1 MGAASVGALR
11 RRCHSAPRPLAHAAN
26 TDLHGVLPGAILLGD
41 PIDFGRGQTR
51 GHGSQHRQHVS
62 CPNWKHKSCKGL
74 AIHSDPRARRT
85 QTRPLAHLPARA
97 QKKLVRHAA
106 DTATPTSF
114 PSRAKKRT
122 LRFFT
127 HGNVPRAPIPLGH
140 SMLYSCQATS
150 NKNVRL
156 FRSRNLSPT
165 GLADVNIERTGC
177 GVQHT
182 CGVSRGHVFFARDG
196 YQTHRRIVGPKAS
209 P

>member
-1 MGAASVGALR
+1 MPKATPGCRDPSTMEKHAMGAASVGALR
-11 RRCHSAPRPLAHAAN
+11 WRCHSAPRPLAHAAN

-97 QKKLVRHAA
+97 QKQLLRHAA
-106 DTATPTSF
+106 DTSTPTSF

-127 HGNVPRAPIPLGH
+127 HGNFPHAPIPLGH
-140 SMLYSCQATS
+140 SMLCSCQVTS
-150 NKNVRL
+150 TKNVRS
-156 FRSRNLSPT
+156 FRTRNRSPH
-165 GLADVNIERTGC
+165 GARRR
-177 GVQHT
+177 QH
-182 CGVSRGHVFFARDG
+182 
-196 YQTHRRIVGPKAS
+196 
-209 P
+209 